1 MPKEIPTP
9 PPTYIVYPEQSA
21 TNKLIMGMGIGVGVL
36 AFIMF
41 VLFGC
46 YIYRKSKQNKTRVQR
61 KLDQIE
67 MYDRE
72 YDGDSFDLS
81 TKGSSYNGQSRRSK
95 YTRNSRVNGD
105 EYNQHVFSRLL
116 DGIDEES
123 EDESSDSSSSDSS
136 SGSSDESSGSSSSSS
151 SSSSGSSSKGPAQ
164 DRKSVL
170 KIAYERP
177 LTTGTRS
184 KSSMSGASEN
194 KSFATD
200 SSSNASEMKSYASE
214 TRSNATKS
222 FASQSRSDASE
233 MRSYTSENPDYMSR
247 SQATESANPSSV
259 VTDDESNLEFIVDR
273 ILDNDPSLRKI
284 KLKNIGIHSDDLFDA
299 LASNSHVK
307 VLDLSSNAI
316 DDDCASSL
324 SVALMENSSIV
335 HINLSNNFLTS
346 AGAECKWV

>member
-1 MPKEIPTP
+1 M
-9 PPTYIVYPEQSA
+9 YPEPSA

-36 AFIMF
+36 AFIMI

-46 YIYRKSKQNKTRVQR
+46 YIYRKSKQNKRRVR
-61 KLDQIE
+61 KKLEQIE

-72 YDGDSFDLS
+72 YDGGSFDLS
-81 TKGSSYNGQSRRSK
+81 TKGSSFNGQSRRSK
-95 YTRNSRVNGD
+95 YTPNSRVNGD
-105 EYNQHVFSRLL
+105 EYNQHVFNSLL

-123 EDESSDSSSSDSS
+123 ENESSSDSSSSDSS
-136 SGSSDESSGSSSSSS
+136 SDSSEESNSSSSDSSNSSGSSSE
-151 SSSSGSSSKGPAQ
+151 GPAKDQ
-164 DRKSVL
+164 KSAL

-177 LTTGTRS
+177 LSIGTRS
-184 KSSMSGASEN
+184 NSSTSGASEN
-194 KSFATD
+194 FFPTD
-200 SSSNASEMKSYASE
+200 SSSNASE
-214 TRSNATKS
+214 S
-222 FASQSRSDASE
+222 FASQSRSAE
-233 MRSYTSENPDYMSR
+233 IRSYASENPDNISS

-259 VTDDESNLEFIVDR
+259 VTDDESNLDLIVDR
-273 ILDNDPSLRKI
+273 ILDNDPSLRK
-284 KLKNIGIHSDDLFDA
+284 LDLSEKNIGIHSDDLFDA

-307 VLDLSSNAI
+307 IVDLSSNVI